1 MTQEKPALKPIS
13 ENDQAQIIERPDG
26 FYWQDSATGKLYG
39 PFSTLAEA
47 QEDIQYRDDSNYE
60 EGETLQEAEDEI
72 GISDWTD
79 PDNAGPAESL
89 SPRFSD
95 DE

>member
-1 MTQEKPALKPIS
+1 MTQENNTS
-13 ENDQAQIIERPDG
+13 ENDQARLIERPDG
-26 FYWQDSATGKLYG
+26 FYWQDIATGKLYG

-47 QEDIQYRDDSNYE
+47 KEDILYRDDSNYE

-72 GISDWTD
+72 GIADWID
-79 PDNAGPAESL
+79 PENAGPAESL

>member
-1 MTQEKPALKPIS
+1 MTLEKPALKPLSDS
-13 ENDQAQIIERPDG
+13 EQARLIERPDG
-26 FYWQDSATGKLYG
+26 FYWQDSATAKLYG

-47 QEDIQYRDDSNYE
+47 QEDILYRDDSNYE
-60 EGETLQEAEDEI
+60 EGETLKEAEDEI
-72 GISDWTD
+72 GISDWID
-79 PDNAGPAESL
+79 PDGNGPAESL